1 MTEDIQLSSI
11 FKEVTKVL
19 KENCQDL
26 NDADDYNHNHGSN
39 MVNTF
44 SLLQKAVK
52 SVKDK
57 PVAEQLEHASKTLR
71 AQSTSG
77 SAQLYADGL
86 ERASHEFVGKELN
99 ASTAGTLVNAMMG
112 MGGSSE
118 RGGGDFLSALLGNLT
133 KPKEEAAPAP
143 EQPDNLLGSLV
154 GSLTGQQQ
162 TQPQAQQ
169 PGGDLLGSLLGGLGG
184 QQESTP
190 QAQQPGGDLL
200 GSLLGGLTGQQ
211 QQAPKP
217 AAGGG
222 IADLLTSL
230 VGGQSGSSHGQSNG
244 IDAKDL
250 ISLGLAYYAAKQK
263 GGSNLEAIM
272 QALATASPF
281 GKRRDQTQSGALVV
295 NTIMQMLG
303 SR

>member
-1 MTEDIQLSSI
+1 MTQDIDLSSI

-19 KENCQDL
+19 KANKQEL
-26 NDADDYNHNHGSN
+26 NDADEYNHNHGSN

-44 SLLQKAVK
+44 SLLQKAVE

-71 AQSTSG
+71 AKSTSG

-86 ERASHEFVGKELN
+86 EQASREFVGKELN

-112 MGGSSE
+112 MGDSPE

-143 EQPDNLLGSLV
+143 EQP
-154 GSLTGQQQ
+154 Q
-162 TQPQAQQ
+162 
-169 PGGDLLGSLLGGLGG
+169 DLLGSLIGGFTG
-184 QQESTP
+184 QQQASP
-190 QAQQPGGDLL
+190 QTQQPAGDLL

-211 QQAPKP
+211 QQTPQP
-217 AAGGG
+217 PSAGGIG
-222 IADLLTSL
+222 ELFTSL
-230 VGGQSGSSHGQSNG
+230 VGGQSSSSQGQSSG

-250 ISLGLAYYAAKQK
+250 ISMGLAYYAAKQK

-272 QALATASPF
+272 QALAVASPF
-281 GKRRDQTQSGALVV
+281 GKRRDQAQSGALVV
-295 NTIMQMLG
+295 ETIMNMLG

>member
-169 PGGDLLGSLLGGLGG
+169 PGSDLLGSLLGGIGN
-184 QQESTP
+184 QQQAQP
-190 QAQQPGGDLL
+190 QAQQPGSDLL

-230 VGGQSGSSHGQSNG
+230 VGGQSGSSQGQSNG